1 MKTFEY
7 VITNPVGIHARP
19 AGNLVKFAKTF
30 ESEISITNH
39 RNSKTGDAKKLFSLL
54 SIAAMSQDTV
64 TVTVEGPDEDTAFD
78 ALQEHFAVEL

>member
-1 MKTFEY
+1 MKEFSYT
-7 VITNPVGIHARP
+7 IKDAIGIHARP
-19 AGNLVKFAKTF
+19 AGNLVKFAKSF

-64 TVTVEGPDEDTAFD
+64 TVTVEGATIGIIA
-78 ALQEHFAVEL
+78 